1 MADVKPLKLEFDG
14 DGTPSGIAEF
24 QSGDT
29 IAGSIVDLS
38 ISELTD
44 VSSTLSPS
52 TGDNLVWN
60 GSTWTASAD
69 AVGATPA
76 LSDLTDVSSTLTPV
90 NNDVLVYNGS
100 LWTAASS
107 LTVGDL
113 TVSGDLSGTGN
124 IGVVGQIMCGQTG
137 PGTADLNIVDDNSD
151 ATIEI
156 NSGANYD
163 SKIQFRENNAWRC
176 DVLWDGG
183 DNDFHIVTYTGDINL
198 RPADGYKVLVEG
210 DLSATGSLSA
220 TTPSPYLWIRS
231 AADGT
236 AVTEQYFGS
245 GTGTLTANQ
254 SGFPN
259 ASSTMFTNGY
269 VEIPETGVYE
279 IYAKVGMNV
288 VNSPT
293 TCTIAIMETTG
304 FGGTETTLALA
315 TNVIRTNID
324 PHQTVC
330 DYIGAIT
337 AGTKIAIKLTANST
351 YTIKPERYASV
362 SFKKIG

>member
-1 MADVKPLKLEFDG
+1 MADVKPLKIDYDG
-14 DGTPSGIAEF
+14 DGVPSGIGEF

-44 VSSTLSPS
+44 VSSTI
-52 TGDNLVWN
+52 
-60 GSTWTASAD
+60 A
-69 AVGATPA
+69 
-76 LSDLTDVSSTLTPV
+76 PV

-151 ATIEI
+151 ATVEI

-183 DNDFHIVTYTGDINL
+183 DNDFHIITYTGDINL
-198 RPADGYKVLVEG
+198 RPAGGYGVLVEG
-210 DLSATGSLSA
+210 NLSATGSLSA
-220 TTPSPYLWIRS
+220 TTPAPYLWLRS

-236 AVTEQYFGS
+236 AATEQYFGS
-245 GTGTLTANQ
+245 GTGTLTVNQ
-254 SGFPN
+254 SGFTN
-259 ASSTMFTNGY
+259 ASSTIFTNGY

-279 IYAKVGMNV
+279 IYAKIGGNV
-288 VNSPT
+288 TASPT
-293 TCTIAIMETTG
+293 TVSVQIITTTG
-304 FGGTETTLALA
+304 WGGTESVLALG
-315 TNVIRTNID
+315 TQVIRTNID
-324 PHQTVC
+324 PHQAVC
-330 DYIGAIT
+330 DYIGTFA
-337 AGTKIAIKLTANST
+337 AGTKVAIKLTADGSNT
-351 YTIKPERYASV
+351 VKPERYASV

>member
-1 MADVKPLKLEFDG
+1 MADVTPLKIDYDDDG
-14 DGTPSGIAEF
+14 VPSGIGEF
-24 QSGDT
+24 QAGDT

-38 ISELTD
+38 ISE
-44 VSSTLSPS
+44 
-52 TGDNLVWN
+52 
-60 GSTWTASAD
+60 
-69 AVGATPA
+69 
-76 LSDLTDVSSTLTPV
+76 LTDVSSTLTPV

-137 PGTADLNIVDDNSD
+137 PGTADLNVVDDNSD

-163 SKIQFRENNAWRC
+163 SKVQFRENDAWRC

-183 DNDFHIVTYTGDINL
+183 DNDFHIITYTGNINL
-198 RPADGYKVLVEG
+198 RPAAGYGVLVSG

-220 TTPSPYLWIRS
+220 TTPAPYLWFRS
-231 AADGT
+231 AADGVAAT
-236 AVTEQYFGS
+236 NQYFGS
-245 GTGTLTANQ
+245 GTGTLTVNH
-254 SGFPN
+254 SGFSD
-259 ASSTMFTNGY
+259 ASSDVFTNGY

-279 IYAKVGMNV
+279 IFAKIGCNV
-288 VNSPT
+288 TSSPT
-293 TCTIAIMETTG
+293 TCSVIIMTTTG
-304 FGGTETTLALA
+304 WGGTETTLALG
-315 TNVIRTNID
+315 TQVIRTNID
-324 PHQTVC
+324 PHQAVC
-330 DYIGAIT
+330 DYIGTFT
-337 AGTKIAIKLTANST
+337 AGTKVAIKLGADGSNTV
-351 YTIKPERYASV
+351 KPERFASV